1 MHVNTLKKIIK
12 NLIYF
17 LIVIF
22 FCINQSYA
30 NERWKIDKEIS
41 KISFEVPVL
50 FTTNVKG
57 SFKDI
62 DGFVQLDT
70 KDREKNKAIFSVS
83 INSIEINYQKYKELL
98 LSPIFFNANKYPLG
112 VLDTK
117 NFLYTNNKISKLE
130 IELTIK
136 NKTIKIPINLE
147 VNQLTQDL
155 VQIKGKLFF
164 LRSDFNIGTGNWQN
178 TTILKDRVEL
188 NYDIFLFR
196 E

>member
-117 NFLYTNNKISKLE
+117 NFLYKNNKISKLE

>member
-12 NLIYF
+12 NLTYF

-30 NERWKIDKEIS
+30 NERWMIDKDIS

-50 FTTNVKG
+50 FATNVKG

-117 NFLYTNNKISKLE
+117 NFLYINNKISKLE

>member
-12 NLIYF
+12 NYIYF

-30 NERWKIDKEIS
+30 NERWRIDKEIS

-98 LSPIFFNANKYPLG
+98 LSPIFFHANKYPLG

-117 NFLYTNNKISKLE
+117 NFLYINNKISKLE

>member
-22 FCINQSYA
+22 FCINQSYS
-30 NERWKIDKEIS
+30 NEKWKIDKEIS

-117 NFLYTNNKISKLE
+117 NFLYINNKISKLE

>member
-70 KDREKNKAIFSVS
+70 KEREKNKAIFSVS

-117 NFLYTNNKISKLE
+117 NFLYINNKISKLE

>member
-117 NFLYTNNKISKLE
+117 NFLYIDNKIPKLE

>member
-30 NERWKIDKEIS
+30 NERWRIDKEIS

-117 NFLYTNNKISKLE
+117 NFLYINNKISKLE

>member
-1 MHVNTLKKIIK
+1 M
-12 NLIYF
+12 
-17 LIVIF
+17 
-22 FCINQSYA
+22 
-30 NERWKIDKEIS
+30 
-41 KISFEVPVL
+41 
-50 FTTNVKG
+50 
-57 SFKDI
+57 
-62 DGFVQLDT
+62 DT

-117 NFLYTNNKISKLE
+117 NFLYKNNKISKLE

>member
-1 MHVNTLKKIIK
+1 MHVDTLKKIIK
-12 NLIYF
+12 NLVYF
-17 LIVIF
+17 LLVIF
-22 FCINQSYA
+22 FYVNQSYA
-30 NERWKIDKEIS
+30 NERWRIDKDIS

-83 INSIEINYQKYKELL
+83 INSIEINYQKYKDLL

-117 NFLYTNNKISKLE
+117 NFLYTNNEISKLE

-136 NKTIKIPINLE
+136 NKTIKIPINLK

-164 LRSDFNIGTGNWQN
+164 LRSDFNIGIGNWKN

>member
-117 NFLYTNNKISKLE
+117 NFLYIDNKIPKLE

-155 VQIKGKLFF
+155 VQIKGNLFF

>member
-1 MHVNTLKKIIK
+1 MHENTLKKIIK

-117 NFLYTNNKISKLE
+117 NFLYINNKISKLE

>member
-117 NFLYTNNKISKLE
+117 NFLYINNKIFKLE

>member
-22 FCINQSYA
+22 FCLNQSYA

-117 NFLYTNNKISKLE
+117 NFLYINNKISKLE

>member
-30 NERWKIDKEIS
+30 SERWKIDKDIS

-117 NFLYTNNKISKLE
+117 NFLYINNKISKLE

>member
-117 NFLYTNNKISKLE
+117 NFLYINNKISKLE

>member
-70 KDREKNKAIFSVS
+70 KDKEKNKAIFSVS

-117 NFLYTNNKISKLE
+117 NFLYINNKISKLE

>member
-98 LSPIFFNANKYPLG
+98 LGPIFFNANKYPLG

-117 NFLYTNNKISKLE
+117 NFLYINNKISKLE

-164 LRSDFNIGTGNWQN
+164 LRSDFNIWTGNWQN

>member
-1 MHVNTLKKIIK
+1 MLVNTLKKIIK

-30 NERWKIDKEIS
+30 SERWKIDKDIS

-117 NFLYTNNKISKLE
+117 NFLYINNKISKLE

>member
-12 NLIYF
+12 NLTYF

-30 NERWKIDKEIS
+30 NERWMIDKDIS

-83 INSIEINYQKYKELL
+83 INSIEINYQKYRELL

-117 NFLYTNNKISKLE
+117 NFLYINNKISKLE

>member
-1 MHVNTLKKIIK
+1 MVLSNWIQKI
-12 NLIYF
+12 
-17 LIVIF
+17 
-22 FCINQSYA
+22 
-30 NERWKIDKEIS
+30 
-41 KISFEVPVL
+41 
-50 FTTNVKG
+50 
-57 SFKDI
+57 
-62 DGFVQLDT
+62 
-70 KDREKNKAIFSVS
+70 EKNKAIFSVS

-117 NFLYTNNKISKLE
+117 NFLYINNKISKLE

-178 TTILKDRVEL
+178 TTIFKR
-188 NYDIFLFR
+188 
-196 E
+196 

>member
-1 MHVNTLKKIIK
+1 MLVNTLKKIIK

-22 FCINQSYA
+22 FCINQLYA

-117 NFLYTNNKISKLE
+117 NFLYINNKISKLE

>member
-22 FCINQSYA
+22 FGINQSYA

-117 NFLYTNNKISKLE
+117 NFLYINNKISKLE

>member
-1 MHVNTLKKIIK
+1 LHVNTLKKIIK

-117 NFLYTNNKISKLE
+117 NFLYINNKISKLE

>member
-12 NLIYF
+12 NLTYF

-30 NERWKIDKEIS
+30 NERWMIDKEIS

-117 NFLYTNNKISKLE
+117 NFLYINNKISKLE

>member
-12 NLIYF
+12 NLTYF

-30 NERWKIDKEIS
+30 NERWMIDKDIS

-117 NFLYTNNKISKLE
+117 NFLYINNKISKLE

>member
-30 NERWKIDKEIS
+30 NERWKIDKDIS

-98 LSPIFFNANKYPLG
+98 LSTIFFNANKYPLG

-117 NFLYTNNKISKLE
+117 NFLYINNKISKLE

-136 NKTIKIPINLE
+136 NKTIKIPINLK

>member
-117 NFLYTNNKISKLE
+117 NFLNINNKISKLE

>member
-12 NLIYF
+12 NLTYF

-30 NERWKIDKEIS
+30 NERWMIDKDIS

-50 FTTNVKG
+50 FATNVKG

-70 KDREKNKAIFSVS
+70 KDKEKNKAIFSVS

-117 NFLYTNNKISKLE
+117 NFLYINNKISKLE

>member
-30 NERWKIDKEIS
+30 NERWRIDKEIS

-98 LSPIFFNANKYPLG
+98 LGPIFFNANKYPLG

-117 NFLYTNNKISKLE
+117 NFLYINNKISKLE

>member
-1 MHVNTLKKIIK
+1 MHVDTLKKIIK
-12 NLIYF
+12 NLVYF
-17 LIVIF
+17 LLVILF
-22 FCINQSYA
+22 YINQSYA
-30 NERWKIDKEIS
+30 NERWRIDKDIS

-57 SFKDI
+57 SFKEI
-62 DGFVQLDT
+62 NGFVQLDT

-83 INSIEINYQKYKELL
+83 INSIEINYQKYKDLL
-98 LSPIFFNANKYPLG
+98 LSPIFFNASKYPLG

-117 NFLYTNNKISKLE
+117 SFLYTNNEISKLE

-136 NKTIKIPINLE
+136 NKTIKIPLNLE

-164 LRSDFNIGTGNWQN
+164 LRSDFNIGIGNWKN
-178 TTILKDRVEL
+178 TTILKDKVEL
-188 NYDIFLFR
+188 NYDIFLFK

>member
-12 NLIYF
+12 NLTYF

-117 NFLYTNNKISKLE
+117 NFLYINNKISKLE

>member
-30 NERWKIDKEIS
+30 NEKWKIDKEIS

-117 NFLYTNNKISKLE
+117 NFLYINNKISKLE

>member
-1 MHVNTLKKIIK
+1 MLVNTLKKIIK

-117 NFLYTNNKISKLE
+117 NFLYINNKISKLE

>member
-17 LIVIF
+17 LIIIF

-117 NFLYTNNKISKLE
+117 NFLNKNNKISKLE

>member
-30 NERWKIDKEIS
+30 NERWRIDKEIS

-117 NFLYTNNKISKLE
+117 NFLYIDNKIPKLE

>member
-1 MHVNTLKKIIK
+1 MLVNTLKKIIK

-30 NERWKIDKEIS
+30 NERWRIDKEIS

-117 NFLYTNNKISKLE
+117 NFLYINNKISKLE

>member
-1 MHVNTLKKIIK
+1 MLVNTLKKIIK

-30 NERWKIDKEIS
+30 NERWRIDKEIS

-62 DGFVQLDT
+62 DGFVQLNT

-117 NFLYTNNKISKLE
+117 NFLYINNKISKLE

>member
-1 MHVNTLKKIIK
+1 LHVNTLKKIIK

-30 NERWKIDKEIS
+30 NERWRIDKEIS

-117 NFLYTNNKISKLE
+117 NFLYINNKISKLE

>member
-12 NLIYF
+12 NLTYF

-30 NERWKIDKEIS
+30 NERWMIDKDIS

-117 NFLYTNNKISKLE
+117 NFLYKNNKISKLE

>member
-12 NLIYF
+12 NLTYF

-117 NFLYTNNKISKLE
+117 NFLYINNKISKLE

-136 NKTIKIPINLE
+136 NKTIKIPINLK